1 MPMKIMKKVIRTSV
15 APWYMIWSGLN
26 FPAKSISPNIIA
38 VIFTNEQYTNE
49 NYRDIKFS
57 NLKLL
62 VKKGKDFHVQIQ
74 EQEDESP
81 MKMQQ

>member
-38 VIFTNEQYTNE
+38 VIFNNLE
-49 NYRDIKFS
+49 NKSILFTH
-57 NLKLL
+57 LKLL
-62 VKKGKDFHVQIQ
+62 VKKEKDFHVQIQ

>member
-38 VIFTNEQYTNE
+38 VIFNNLE
-49 NYRDIKFS
+49 NKAILFTH
-57 NLKLL
+57 LKLL
-62 VKKGKDFHVQIQ
+62 VKKEKDFHVQNQ